1 MKTENSADKELA
13 KNSGLKA
20 VFDIEQNGRKQK
32 LMVRKDRVVIGTVE
46 SADIKLTGTKVAPV
60 HAFIELKYGTLEQD
74 CRARIV
80 DLASP
85 GGVTV
90 NGKKVINDEV
100 KSGDLIQV
108 GDALFKF
115 GFHQSE
121 FQNPLPD
128 RALLLIDAGEVKTI
142 FDYRPPVKEALEV
155 VYSWKSVILN
165 VKHFVN
171 EASVDLGGTNQDD
184 FLVPSVFS
192 NGSIHQLAVKSGRDW
207 TIFIDPKMTGVLYLK
222 GQLFSIEDYRRE
234 KIGSDARGSV
244 TLGENDFIKIEAGGI
259 AFYLSQTVAPPVMRS
274 QSTLISDPFLAKS
287 LITSVVI
294 TGLLLIGVANMEVK
308 PVEQPVPEVMA
319 TILYHPEKYSV
330 KHRIPPPEKTAEP
343 KPKEEATP
351 APKKAEIDFTKPKEK
366 TGKVAKVKSPQPG
379 KKVSGE
385 SQAKEGAGAR
395 AAGAEG
401 SRGSKNAQT
410 SKTKQSA
417 ANRPSP
423 QAGVGRGGTTS
434 ETADNGNVQMMKGA
448 TNKILDLLGG
458 SGQKLG
464 ASGSKLQGFGGF
476 STQGN
481 GGQALTGQGKG
492 GGGNAD
498 TLLGGTSDHGRGG
511 GRVGTGLGAEGTGSG
526 IVGGRTRVELNVG
539 GGDETVVVGA
549 IDRDAIDAAI
559 RAHRN
564 EFNFCYE
571 RELNAGNPALAGK
584 IVAAFVIGGS
594 GRASQMAVASSTIKS
609 PRVDACVLQVL
620 SRIQFP
626 QPAGGVPVTIKYPFA
641 FTNSS
646 K

>member
-1 MKTENSADKELA
+1 MKTENLAGNALDKDQ
-13 KNSGLKA
+13 SLKA
-20 VFDIEQNGRKQK
+20 VFEIEQNGRKQT

-46 SADIKLTGTKVAPV
+46 SADVKLIGTKVAPV
-60 HAFIELKYGTLEQD
+60 HAFIELKYGAKEQD
-74 CRARIV
+74 CSARLI

-85 GGVTV
+85 NGVTV
-90 NGKKVINDEV
+90 NGKKVINDVV

-108 GDALFKF
+108 GDAIFKF
-115 GFHQSE
+115 SFNKPE
-121 FQNPLPD
+121 FQNALPD
-128 RALLLIDAGEVKTI
+128 RALLLIDGNEVKTI

-165 VKHFVN
+165 VKHFVE
-171 EASVDLGGTNQDD
+171 EASVDLGGTTHED

-192 NGSIHQLAVKSGRDW
+192 NGSMHQLATKSGRDW
-207 TIFIDPKMTGVLYLK
+207 NVYIDPKMTGVLYLK

-234 KIGSDARGSV
+234 KIGADARGSV

-274 QSTLISDPFLAKS
+274 QSTLMADPFLAKS
-287 LITSVVI
+287 ILISIFVTA
-294 TGLLLIGVANMEVK
+294 LLLVGVSQMEVK
-308 PVEQPVPEVMA
+308 PAEAPVPEVMA
-319 TILYHPEKYSV
+319 TILYHPEKYSI
-330 KHRIPPPEKTAEP
+330 KRRIPPPEKKREEP
-343 KPKEEATP
+343 KEAATP
-351 APKKAEIDFTKPKEK
+351 APKKAEIDFTKPKVKE
-366 TGKVAKVKSPQPG
+366 GKVAQVKSPQPG
-379 KKVSGE
+379 KRASSQ

-395 AAGAEG
+395 AKGEEG

-410 SKTKQSA
+410 SATKQTA

-423 QAGVGRGGTTS
+423 QAGAGRGGTTS
-434 ETADNGNVQMMKGA
+434 ETQDNGNVQMLKGA

-464 ASGSKLQGFGGF
+464 ASGAKLSGFGGF

-481 GGQALTGQGKG
+481 GGLALSGQGKG

-511 GRVGTGLGAEGTGSG
+511 GKVGTGLGAEGTGAG
-526 IVGGRTRVELNVG
+526 IVGGKTRVELNVG

-559 RAHRN
+559 KAHRD
-564 EFNFCYE
+564 ELRFCYE
-571 RELNAGNPALAGK
+571 REVNAGHPNLAGK

-594 GRASQMAVASSTIKS
+594 GRASQLAVASSSIGS
-609 PRVDACVLQVL
+609 PNVERCVLSVL
-620 SRIQFP
+620 TRIQFP

-641 FTNSS
+641 FTNAS